1 MNMQYLKGVAQI
13 SFDAAK
19 CIGCGICI
27 EVCPHEV
34 FVGLD
39 TGEVIMDK
47 KDRCMEC
54 GACALN
60 CPVKAVEVK
69 SGVG

>member
-1 MNMQYLKGVAQI
+1 MNMQYLKGVAEI
-13 SFDAAK
+13 YFFENK
-19 CIGCGICI
+19 CINCGVCI
-27 EVCPHEV
+27 DVCPHEV
-34 FVGLD
+34 FTWLH
-39 TGEVIMDK
+39 TGKVVMQD

-60 CPVKAVEVK
+60 CPVNAVEVK